1 MNHQSLPDQCKRLN
15 IEMCGMDEVIN
26 KKDTSHLCPS
36 MYFNELG
43 TMTGELNK
51 DGHGVK
57 EEQ

>member
-1 MNHQSLPDQCKRLN
+1 
-15 IEMCGMDEVIN
+15 
-26 KKDTSHLCPS
+26 